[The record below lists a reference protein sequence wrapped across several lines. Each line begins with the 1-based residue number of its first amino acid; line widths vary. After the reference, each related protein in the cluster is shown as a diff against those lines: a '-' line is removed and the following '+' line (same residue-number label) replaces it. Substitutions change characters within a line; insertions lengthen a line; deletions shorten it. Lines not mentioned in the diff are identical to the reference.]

1 MPCLKTFSY
10 YLQVFVCNVVVLLVT
25 FIMPLIYPLLLQGWW
40 FPLCVFIR
48 VAEWQLM
55 YITELISTGDGQIM
69 ETLDSIEIKLFVLY
83 SASVGA
89 LQIVFSNILYESTA
103 KWRLSFQRWHCWC
116 TFSWSIW
123 NQNSRFI
130 RRIHSSSFQGYYDI
144 HIMRRRYQLRGVSGR
159 KPKLSEWD
167 RCTLKRIVFIN

>member
-1 MPCLKTFSY
+1 MCI
-10 YLQVFVCNVVVLLVT
+10 VVVLLVT
-25 FIMPLIYPLLLQGWW
+25 FIMTVIYPLLLQGWW

-69 ETLDSIEIKLFVLY
+69 ETLDSIGIKLFVLY

-103 KWRLSFQRWHCWC
+103 KWRLSFQR
-116 TFSWSIW
+116 
-123 NQNSRFI
+123 
-130 RRIHSSSFQGYYDI
+130 
-144 HIMRRRYQLRGVSGR
+144 
-159 KPKLSEWD
+159 
-167 RCTLKRIVFIN
+167 